1 MFSRHILDAQK
12 ESEEM
17 RKINLEKLLSI
28 EKDDFF
34 DYSKEL
40 DLNDL
45 DVLVDWLSE
54 KNDKIRYQSFLLLQ
68 ERMKYANDVYPYW
81 EEFRKKLRS
90 ENSYQRSIGLM
101 MIAGNVKWDKDNK
114 FEEMLDEFCSLLN
127 DEKPITV
134 RQCIQSFRE
143 IVPYTTKLNLC
154 IAQALMNIN
163 IPILKETMR
172 KLILFDIVSVLL
184 LICNY
189 MKTEEID
196 NYISNALMGELLD
209 KKMKQTIE
217 SML

>member
-1 MFSRHILDAQK
+1 MNSMFT
-12 ESEEM
+12 
-17 RKINLEKLLSI
+17 LEKLLSI
-28 EKDDFF
+28 EKDDFL
-34 DYSKEL
+34 DYSKDL
-40 DLNDL
+40 DINDL

-189 MKTEEID
+189 VKTEEID